1 MGHYAMILK
10 VWADDAEEAKDLAT
24 SALEESVEAENN
36 TTGWDYVGD
45 VEVITPEMLQ
55 KDFQVSSYKEL
66 EEKYTQERVEALAA
80 MKANLKRTI
89 KVSLAKRFLP
99 RDEAPLYL
107 QDDPEDI
114 QGEFKSYIEKLLKSK
129 KNIKTPKTFDE
140 ILNGV
145 LDAIEDEIKK
155 DGMFEYYL
163 NQMHKIQKCINYPE
177 DTYTTLQCSE
187 NHFATLNEDE
197 KVEGQSVYYVYGD
210 RHL

>member
-1 MGHYAMILK
+1 MVLK

-36 TTGWDYVGD
+36 STGWDYVGD

-66 EEKYTQERVEALAA
+66 EEKYTQMRIDNLAA
-80 MKANLKRTI
+80 MKANVKRTI

-99 RDEAPLYL
+99 KEEAPLYL
-107 QDDPEDI
+107 QDDPEDF

-129 KNIKTPKTFDE
+129 KTIKTPKTFDE
-140 ILNGV
+140 VLNGV
-145 LDAIEDEIKK
+145 MDVIEDEIEK

-163 NQMHKIQKCINYPE
+163 NQMHKIQKCINYPN
-177 DTYTTLQCSE
+177 DTYITLQCSE
-187 NHFATLNEDE
+187 NHFAVLNEDE
-197 KVEGQSVYYVYGD
+197 KVEGQAVYYVYGD